1 MAESEPC
8 YTPGSFRANR
18 AAAPRGSSA
27 ISGALVC
34 LDIATTSWRK
44 RGGQGRI
51 EELERYCDQPLPALR
66 KSS

>member
-1 MAESEPC
+1 MAESEPG
-8 YTPGSFRANR
+8 YAPGSFRANR
-18 AAAPRGSSA
+18 AAGPSGSSA

-34 LDIATTSWRK
+34 LDTATTSWLK
-44 RGGQGRI
+44 RGGQGRT